1 MDTNQKMFWR
11 QTENLI
17 KISRPKWLNKLNMNF
32 KKRRIRSNLSK
43 IKNIINK
50 PLEESTSTNFDPEQ
64 IEPKNDKNADN
75 HSMHLLSIGAGIII
89 LFALFWIAFSLIKN
103 LDFGSIVFSFGK
115 DLHKDDH
122 KLTNFLL
129 VGTGGSEHDGSNL
142 TDTIIVASL
151 DQEAKTVKMLSLP
164 RDLYIDD
171 KQTGG
176 QRINKVYDTYLV
188 KYKSSPKAMEKLGEL
203 ITSLTDMP
211 IHYYV
216 KIDFDG
222 FVKIVDALGGVTV
235 NVKNSIYDPNYP
247 LGETDKY
254 TTFKI
259 DAGVQNLDGETALKF
274 ARSRKTT
281 SDFDRAERQHQLLS
295 AIKEKALDLDI
306 LTNPT
311 KIQGLYNSVADS
323 IETNLS
329 VTEIIEL
336 AKISKEIN
344 NDNIQSRVITDDY
357 TSCGGLLYTPVREY
371 FGGAAVLL
379 PAGEEYDEINK
390 FSDNY
395 FNSKGPLNHEIQVL
409 NGTKTSGLALT
420 LLNRLSRDCLNVVY
434 YGNASDRTL
443 EKSVIYYNPDN
454 LNESAETEKKIVSG
468 NIPPEVAIIQKI
480 FNAPVIEGIPAEY
493 LESEKRANSKIVIEM
508 GADYKSLLS
517 KDPFDNLKY
526 TTPVVTEEE
535 KAKDTTEHPLNS
547 TESSSTTEKTS
558 SSKPA
563 TTSSTASTSASPS
576 PTTKTP

>member
-1 MDTNQKMFWR
+1 
-11 QTENLI
+11 
-17 KISRPKWLNKLNMNF
+17 MNF
-32 KKRRIRSNLSK
+32 KKRRIRTNLSK
-43 IKNIINK
+43 IKNIVNK
-50 PLEESTSTNFDPEQ
+50 PAEETTSTNFDPEQ
-64 IEPKNDKNADN
+64 LEHNSSKHSNN

-89 LFALFWIAFSLIKN
+89 LVALFWVAFSLIKN

-129 VGTGGSEHDGSNL
+129 VGTGGAEHDGSNL

-151 DQEAKTVKMLSLP
+151 DQESKTVKMLSLP

-171 KQTGG
+171 KETGG

-188 KYKSSPKAMEKLGEL
+188 KYKNSPKAMEKLGEL

-222 FVKIVDALGGVTV
+222 FVKIVDAMGGVTV
-235 NVKNSIYDPNYP
+235 DVEHSIYDPNYP

-281 SDFDRAERQHQLLS
+281 SDFDRAYRQQQLLS
-295 AIKEKALDLDI
+295 AIKEKAISLDI

-311 KIQGLYNSVADS
+311 KIQSLYNSVADS

-336 AKISKEIN
+336 AKISKDIDKN
-344 NDNIQSRVITDDY
+344 AIQSRVITDDY

-395 FNSKGPLNHEIQVL
+395 FNSKGTLNHEIQVL
-409 NGTKTSGLALT
+409 NGTKTANLALT
-420 LLNRLSRDCLNVVY
+420 VLNRLSRDCLNVVY

-443 EKSVIYYNPDN
+443 EKSVIYYNTDLPE
-454 LNESAETEKKIVSG
+454 ESAENQKKIVSD
-468 NIPPEVAIIQKI
+468 NIPPEIAIIKKI
-480 FNAPVIEGIPAEY
+480 FDAPVIEGIPPEY

-517 KDPFDNLKY
+517 KDAFDNLKY
-526 TTPVVTEEE
+526 TTPVVTATEDKKVEE
-535 KAKDTTEHPLNS
+535 TEHPLNS
-547 TESSSTTEKTS
+547 NENSADTKSTTEKS
-558 SSKPA
+558 STEKTTTSKPA
-563 TTSSTASTSASPS
+563 APESPINDSST
-576 PTTKTP
+576 TTKIP